1 MSIPQNYL
9 DRVYAGI
16 LGKCIGIRVGA
27 PVEPTIWTYDRIK
40 AAYGDICGYV
50 KHYKNFAADDDFNG
64 PAFFIRALVDYGH
77 ERGITARDVG
87 LTWLEYTREEK
98 GFYWWGGV
106 GRSTEHTSYVNLK
119 NGIDAPRSGSI
130 AVNGQAIAE
139 QIGGQIFVD
148 SWGLVYPADPERAA
162 AAARM
167 AASVSH
173 DGEGLNG
180 AAFIAGAIS
189 AAFLESE
196 PELIFNAALALI
208 PSDSEYARVVRAV
221 RDFHAREPADF
232 RACMAM
238 LTADFGYDRY
248 PGVCHIIPNAGVC
261 ALALLYSTSAV
272 AGRAPESLLS
282 RGVEIATMCGWD
294 TDCNAGNVGTILGV
308 AGGLAGVE
316 DKYRKP
322 MDDFFVCS
330 SAAGS
335 LNIVDLPSFAH
346 FLAALG
352 RREAGVA
359 SVADLARVEGSTD
372 IEFDFDLPGSTH
384 GFRTLSNYLRMRNRR
399 LPSAAEGEA
408 VNAGNAG
415 AGCLEVLVDRPMPG
429 ALARLYWKPFYRRE
443 DFDDERYSPAFSPT
457 ALSGQVMRCRLA
469 AERWT
474 GPVDLVVRPYARLT
488 WDKTIIEGAPIA
500 LSGGPGWTDME
511 FTLPDSGGSVID
523 EIGFTFDT
531 SGTERWFGYLLLDD
545 FSVKGKGSLDVDFS
559 KQVLEFATVTPG
571 AANHG
576 SWKLEGCKLVAASE
590 EGAAGNGT
598 AEFFVGRFH
607 ARDQRVCARVIP
619 WQGQG
624 HCVLFRTRGTI
635 TGFAAG
641 FTAPGEAAI
650 LRNDRGWRS
659 IAAVKFAWEF
669 GKEYRIELEAVG
681 DRALLY
687 VDGQRILEARGI
699 DLSMGMTGLARTSA
713 GACEWLDFFTK
724 EL

>member
-1 MSIPQNYL
+1 
-9 DRVYAGI
+9 
-16 LGKCIGIRVGA
+16 
-27 PVEPTIWTYDRIK
+27 
-40 AAYGDICGYV
+40 
-50 KHYKNFAADDDFNG
+50 
-64 PAFFIRALVDYGH
+64 YGH

-87 LTWLEYTREEK
+87 RTWLEYTREEK

-106 GRSTEHTSYVNLK
+106 GRSTEHTAYVNLK
-119 NGIDAPRSGSI
+119 NGIEAPRSGSI

-196 PELIFNAALALI
+196 PERIFDVALSLI
-208 PSDSEYARVVRAV
+208 PADSEYARVVRAV
-221 RDFHAREPADF
+221 RDFHARELSDF

-261 ALALLYSTSAV
+261 ALALLYSTSKA
-272 AGRAPESLLS
+272 ASGSPSSRLS

-294 TDCNAGNVGTILGV
+294 TDCNAGNIGTILGV
-308 AGGLAGVE
+308 AGGLDGVE

-335 LNIVDLPSFAH
+335 LNIVDLPSFAQ

-359 SVADLARVEGSTD
+359 SAADLARVEGSTD
-372 IEFDFDLPGSTH
+372 IRFDFDLPGSTH
-384 GFRTLSNYLRMRNRR
+384 GFRTLSNYLRIRNRR
-399 LPSAAEGEA
+399 LKSTAEPNA
-408 VNAGNAG
+408 VNVDSAG

-429 ALARLYWKPFYRRE
+429 TLARLYWKPFYRRE
-443 DFDDERYSPAFSPT
+443 DFDDERYSPAFSPI
-457 ALSGQVMRCRLA
+457 ALSGQVMRCKLS

-488 WDKTIIEGAPIA
+488 WDKTIIEGAPVA
-500 LSGGPGWTDME
+500 LTGDPGWIGVE
-511 FTLPDSGGSVID
+511 FTLPDSGGSAID

-531 SGTERWFGYLLLDD
+531 SGAERWFGYLLLDD
-545 FSVKGKGSLDVDFS
+545 FSVTGKGSLDVDFS
-559 KQVLEFATVTPG
+559 KQRHEFATVTPG

-576 SWKLEGCKLVAASE
+576 SWKLEGSRLVATSE
-590 EGAAGNGT
+590 ESAAGKGT

-607 ARDQRVCARVIP
+607 ARDQRVSARVIP
-619 WQGQG
+619 REGNG
-624 HCVLFRTRGTI
+624 HCLLFRARGTI

-641 FTAPGEAAI
+641 FTAPGKAAI
-650 LRNDRGWRS
+650 LRNDRGWQS
-659 IAAVKFAWEF
+659 IASAKFDWEF
-669 GKEYRIELEAVG
+669 GREYRIELEAVG
-681 DRALLY
+681 DRATLH

-699 DLSMGMTGLARTSA
+699 DLPMGMTGLARSSA
-713 GACEWLDFFTK
+713 GTCEWLDFSTK
-724 EL
+724 EF